1 MMQRPPDAT
10 PLELIS
16 ISEAARIIGINKS
29 TLSRQVE
36 SGAVR
41 SHGGKVVL
49 AEVVADRASNVN
61 LAQSR
66 RRPAKPKGGK
76 GTPKSDPVASAD
88 ATNPDL

>member
-1 MMQRPPDAT
+1 MQRSPDAT

-16 ISEAARIIGINKS
+16 ISEAARKIGVNKS

-49 AEVVADRASNVN
+49 AEVVAGVS
-61 LAQSR
+61 SR
-66 RRPAKPKGGK
+66 
-76 GTPKSDPVASAD
+76 
-88 ATNPDL
+88 